1 MTWQY
6 VDRLSR
12 TDRDMIL
19 TLVPEGAKVLDLGC
33 GDCSLLN
40 ELVRKKKIRGTG
52 LDIDGMQ
59 LVNGLA
65 SGLNVFQGDLDEGLA
80 EFPDQSY
87 DYVILNQTLQV
98 VKNPTLV
105 VEEVLRIGCYGIL
118 GFPNFAQWRLRS
130 GLFFGGRA
138 PKSPA
143 LPFEWYNTPNIRVLS
158 IKDFFDYCRKEN
170 IEVVQRRYLIGGR
183 WVQSALWHAA
193 TNLLAQIGLFVIT
206 RHGPDCTLMSH
217 KKDGE
222 RFKKSYER

>member
-1 MTWQY
+1 MTSQY

-19 TLVPEGAKVLDLGC
+19 TLVPQGARVLDLGC

-40 ELVRKKKIRGTG
+40 ELVLQKKIRGTG

-59 LVNGLA
+59 LIDGLA
-65 SGLNVFQGDLDEGLA
+65 SGLNVFHGDLDEGLA

-98 VKNPTLV
+98 VKNPMLV
-105 VEEVLRIGCYGIL
+105 INEVLRIGCYGIL
-118 GFPNFAQWRLRS
+118 GFPNFAQWRLRR

-158 IKDFFDYCRKEN
+158 IKDFYDYCSKEG
-170 IEVVQRRYLIGGR
+170 IEIVRQRYLVGKR
-183 WVQSALWHAA
+183 WVSSALWKGAA
-193 TNLLAQIGLFVIT
+193 NLLAGIGMFVVT
-206 RHGPDCTLMSH
+206 RQGPACTH
-217 KKDGE
+217 REKG
-222 RFKKSYER
+222 

>member
-1 MTWQY
+1 MNTQY

-19 TLVPEGAKVLDLGC
+19 TLVPERSRVLDLGC

-40 ELVRKKKIRGTG
+40 ELVTRKGIQGTG

-65 SGLNVFQGDLDEGLA
+65 YGLNVYQGDLDEGLSD
-80 EFPDQSY
+80 FPDGSY

-98 VKNPTLV
+98 VKDPPMV
-105 VEEVLRIGCYGIL
+105 MKEMLRIGRHGIV
-118 GFPNFAQWRLRS
+118 GFPNFAQWRLRT

-158 IKDFFDYCRKEN
+158 ILDFFDFCQKYGIA
-170 IEVVQRRYLIGGR
+170 IEAQRYLIGGR
-183 WVQSALWHAA
+183 WVRSAPWRWA
-193 TNLLAQIGLFVIT
+193 TNLLAHIGLFVIT
-206 RHGPDCTLMSH
+206 R
-217 KKDGE
+217 
-222 RFKKSYER
+222 

>member
-1 MTWQY
+1 MTPQY

-19 TLVPEGAKVLDLGC
+19 TLVPQGARVLDLGC

-40 ELVRKKKIRGTG
+40 ELVLQKKIRGTG

-59 LVNGLA
+59 LIDGLA
-65 SGLNVFQGDLDEGLA
+65 SGLNVFHGDLDEGLT

-98 VKNPTLV
+98 VKNPMLV
-105 VEEVLRIGCYGIL
+105 INEVLRIGCYGIL
-118 GFPNFAQWRLRS
+118 GFPNFAQWRLRR

-158 IKDFFDYCRKEN
+158 IKDFYDYCSVEG
-170 IEVVQRRYLIGGR
+170 IEIVRQRYLVGKR
-183 WVQSALWHAA
+183 WVSSALWKGAA
-193 TNLLAQIGLFVIT
+193 NLLAGIGMFVIT
-206 RHGPDCTLMSH
+206 RQGPACTH
-217 KKDGE
+217 REKG
-222 RFKKSYER
+222 

>member
-1 MTWQY
+1 MNAHY

-19 TLVPEGAKVLDLGC
+19 TLVPDGARVLDLGC

-40 ELVRKKKIRGTG
+40 ELVTTKGIRGTG

-65 SGLNVFQGDLDEGLA
+65 YGLNVYQGDLDEGLA
-80 EFPDQSY
+80 DFPDGSY

-98 VKNPTLV
+98 VKDPPMV
-105 VEEVLRIGCYGIL
+105 MAEMLRIGRYGIV
-118 GFPNFAQWRLRS
+118 GFPNFSQWQLRK

-143 LPFEWYNTPNIRVLS
+143 LPFEWYDTPNIRVLS
-158 IKDFFDYCRKEN
+158 ILDFFDFCRQHQ
-170 IEVVQRRYLIGGR
+170 ISIADQRYLIGGHWVRSASWR
-183 WVQSALWHAA
+183 WA
-193 TNLLAQIGLFVIT
+193 TNLLAHIGLFVIT
-206 RHGPDCTLMSH
+206 R
-217 KKDGE
+217 
-222 RFKKSYER
+222 

>member
-1 MTWQY
+1 MTNQY

-19 TLVPEGAKVLDLGC
+19 TLVPEGSKVLDLGC

-40 ELVRKKKIRGTG
+40 ELVRKRKIRGTG

-65 SGLNVFQGDLDEGLA
+65 SGLNVFHGDLDEGLA

-98 VKNPTLV
+98 VKNPLLV
-105 VEEVLRIGCYGIL
+105 VNEVLRIGCYGIR
-118 GFPNFAQWRLRS
+118 GFPNFAQWQLRR
-130 GLFFGGRA
+130 GIFFGGRA

-143 LPFEWYNTPNIRVLS
+143 LPFEWYDTPNIRVLS
-158 IKDFFDYCRKEN
+158 IKDFFDFCEKEKIN
-170 IEVVQRRYLIGGR
+170 IVQQRYLIGGR
-183 WVQSALWHAA
+183 WVRSTFWRAA
-193 TNLLAQIGLFVIT
+193 TNLLAHIGMFMIT
-206 RHGPDCTLMSH
+206 R
-217 KKDGE
+217 KDPTCVS
-222 RFKKSYER
+222 R

>member
-1 MTWQY
+1 MTNQY

-19 TLVPEGAKVLDLGC
+19 ALVPERAKVLDLGC

-40 ELVRKKKIRGTG
+40 ELVRKKRIKGTG

-59 LVNGLA
+59 LINGLA
-65 SGLNVFQGDLDEGLA
+65 SGLNVFHGDLDEGLA

-98 VKNPTLV
+98 VKNPMLV
-105 VEEVLRIGCYGIL
+105 LNEVLRIGRYGIL
-118 GFPNFAQWRLRS
+118 GFPNFAQWQLRR
-130 GLFFGGRA
+130 GLFVGGRA

-158 IKDFFDYCRKEN
+158 IKDFFDYCGQEK
-170 IEVVQRRYLIGGR
+170 IDIVQQRYLIGGR
-183 WVQSALWHAA
+183 WVRSAFWRSA
-193 TNLLAQIGLFVIT
+193 TNLLAHIGMFMVT
-206 RHGPDCTLMSH
+206 RRDATCVS
-217 KKDGE
+217 
-222 RFKKSYER
+222 R

>member
-1 MTWQY
+1 MTTQY

-59 LVNGLA
+59 LVNGLS

-98 VKNPTLV
+98 VKNPMLV
-105 VEEVLRIGCYGIL
+105 VNEVLRIGCYGIL
-118 GFPNFAQWRLRS
+118 GFPNFAQWRLRR

-143 LPFEWYNTPNIRVLS
+143 LPFEWYDTPNIRVLS
-158 IKDFFDYCRKEN
+158 IKDFFDYCQKEK
-170 IEVVQRRYLIGGR
+170 IDIVQQRYLIGGR
-183 WVQSALWHAA
+183 WVRSAFWKTA
-193 TNLLAQIGLFVIT
+193 TNLMAHVGMFMIT
-206 RHGPDCTLMSH
+206 R
-217 KKDGE
+217 KDPTGTG
-222 RFKKSYER
+222 K